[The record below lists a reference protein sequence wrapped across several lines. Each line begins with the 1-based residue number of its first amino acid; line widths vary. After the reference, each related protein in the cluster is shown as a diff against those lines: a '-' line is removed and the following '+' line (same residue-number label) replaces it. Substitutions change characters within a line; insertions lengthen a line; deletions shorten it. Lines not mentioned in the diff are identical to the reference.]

1 MDFVTFSI
9 AAPIRMFLGMITS
22 AFPFSVMEVLLTILG
37 ICLIYYIVKTVKLTV
52 RGRGRRIKILLK
64 RLLHVGVLALYIWGA
79 FCWMWNAGYFAR
91 GFAERNGIVFQG
103 ATVEKL
109 TDLTWMFADRANELA
124 PQMRRDADGRF
135 AEDRRET
142 FAASGDIFAN
152 IAQEFPELGGRTFRP
167 KPMIYSWLMSRT
179 GYTGIYFAL
188 TGEAHI
194 NIQAPGHV
202 IPATIVHELA
212 HQLGVF
218 AEDEANFVA
227 IIASIQSDNIV
238 YQYSGYY
245 LGLVY
250 LLNALHNVDRDAWR
264 EVHYS
269 FVPELRRDWVDNYEF
284 WQSQRTVDTGVVII
298 DRVLTAA
305 TETLY
310 DAVNTI
316 YDGFLKANDQEL
328 GLQSYGACVDLLLAY
343 FLPRAA

>member
-1 MDFVTFSI
+1 MAVLQKKMRRLTIKPLPRAVYIAICVFPAVLTILFYVLRSFTDVMDFVTFSI

-167 KPMIYSWLMSRT
+167 RPNTVR
-179 GYTGIYFAL
+179 
-188 TGEAHI
+188 
-194 NIQAPGHV
+194 
-202 IPATIVHELA
+202 PATGSRARAFTVIT
-212 HQLGVF
+212 
-218 AEDEANFVA
+218 
-227 IIASIQSDNIV
+227 
-238 YQYSGYY
+238 
-245 LGLVY
+245 
-250 LLNALHNVDRDAWR
+250 RC
-264 EVHYS
+264 
-269 FVPELRRDWVDNYEF
+269 RDWPD
-284 WQSQRTVDTGVVII
+284 SSPDTSRISCG
-298 DRVLTAA
+298 RLP
-305 TETLY
+305 
-310 DAVNTI
+310 NT
-316 YDGFLKANDQEL
+316 
-328 GLQSYGACVDLLLAY
+328 GA
-343 FLPRAA
+343 PIR